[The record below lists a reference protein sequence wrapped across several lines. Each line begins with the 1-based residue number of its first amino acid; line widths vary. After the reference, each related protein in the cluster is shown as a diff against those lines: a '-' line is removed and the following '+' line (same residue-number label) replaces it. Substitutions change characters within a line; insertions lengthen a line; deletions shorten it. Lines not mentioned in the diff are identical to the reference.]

1 MTHEKRILPNRPAA
15 QRGGGSLQRPCWAS
29 AGSYQTLGF
38 RSLRRRAGQSF
49 DPLLMSVNP
58 LRSERHSDSDLIR
71 ALSGGIR
78 HHAVDVGCG
87 QRQGDY
93 GENK

>member
-1 MTHEKRILPNRPAA
+1 
-15 QRGGGSLQRPCWAS
+15 
-29 AGSYQTLGF
+29 
-38 RSLRRRAGQSF
+38 
-49 DPLLMSVNP
+49 MSVNP